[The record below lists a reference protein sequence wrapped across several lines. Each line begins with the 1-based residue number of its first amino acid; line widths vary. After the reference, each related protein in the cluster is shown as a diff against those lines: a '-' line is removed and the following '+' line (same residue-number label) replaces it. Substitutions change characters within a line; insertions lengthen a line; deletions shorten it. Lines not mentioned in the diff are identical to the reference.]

1 MGVDDYM
8 DREAGAIAAATAA
21 AVSPRAR
28 ELLRRG
34 AVYGLA
40 GLMKAGDVAV
50 AAARGAVKGAKDG
63 AAGTSQTS
71 TSSASRPRQTRRST
85 GSGKA
90 GSGSGTTRSSRSG
103 SSRSTQSR
111 SRRRGSSSA
120 SKS

>member
-21 AVSPRAR
+21 VVSPRAR

-40 GLMKAGDVAV
+40 GLLKAGDVAV

-63 AAGTSQTS
+63 ASGTTQTAS
-71 TSSASRPRQTRRST
+71 KPTASRSRQTRRS
-85 GSGKA
+85 G
-90 GSGSGTTRSSRSG
+90 GTAPERSSRSG
-103 SSRSTQSR
+103 SGSSRSMQSR
-111 SRRRGSSSA
+111 SRRRTSSSA
-120 SKS
+120 SKT